1 MAGDRQPGVGD
12 PPVLRGIKSDIYAIG
27 PEIATTTKFGRFFAR
42 YEFEFGAR
50 NTPQGQV
57 FLFGWSV
64 LYDPFKN

>member
-64 LYDPFKN
+64 LYDQFKN